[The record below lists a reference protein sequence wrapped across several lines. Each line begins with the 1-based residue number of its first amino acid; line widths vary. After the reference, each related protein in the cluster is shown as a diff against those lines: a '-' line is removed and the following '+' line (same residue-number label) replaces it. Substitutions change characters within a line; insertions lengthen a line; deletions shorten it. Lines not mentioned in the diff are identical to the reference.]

1 MAGFQTINKG
11 VRQLSGRK
19 IDGQVRNDIFELQLD
34 EVPHTGCSW
43 IFLQSK
49 VHPMETICPLPLQGF
64 QGLLNNLPVKH
75 AVLGSLVRH
84 QDWYR

>member
-11 VRQLSGRK
+11 VRQISGRK
-19 IDGQVRNDIFELQLD
+19 TDGQVRNDSFELQLD

-43 IFLQSK
+43 SFLQSMD
-49 VHPMETICPLPLQGF
+49 HPMETICPLPLQGF
-64 QGLLNNLPVKH
+64 QGLLNNLLVKH